1 MAKPKI
7 FVSYSHKEAA
17 WAKEF
22 AQALSQRGVRVW
34 TDQLAVKAGES
45 SRAAVEK
52 GLRESDILVVLIDP
66 STLSSP
72 SLFFEL
78 GAAIGMDKRVV
89 AIVPAN
95 FEISQFPLPLRAR
108 RFLIKQTPK
117 ATASELLG
125 ELIGPEQAVGVE
137 A

>member
-7 FVSYSHKEAA
+7 FVSYSHKEAD

-22 AQALSQRGVRVW
+22 AQALSQRGLRVW
-34 TDQLAVKAGES
+34 IDQLAVKAGES
-45 SRAAVEK
+45 IREAIEK
-52 GLRESDILVVLIDP
+52 GLRESDVFVTLIDP

-78 GAAIGMDKRVV
+78 GAAIGMGKRVV
-89 AIVPAN
+89 AIVPAD
-95 FEISQFPLPLRAR
+95 FDPAQLPLTLRAR
-108 RFLIKQTPK
+108 RFLIKRTPE

-125 ELIGPEQAVGVE
+125 AEQGIDSE

>member
-1 MAKPKI
+1 MAKPKV
-7 FVSYSHKEAA
+7 FVSYSHKEAD

-22 AQALSQRGVRVW
+22 AQALSQRGLRVW
-34 TDQLAVKAGES
+34 IDQLAVKAGES
-45 SRAAVEK
+45 IGEAVEK
-52 GLRESDILVVLIDP
+52 GLRESDIFVTLIDP

-89 AIVPAN
+89 AIVP
-95 FEISQFPLPLRAR
+95 EDLDPSQLPLPLRAR
-108 RFLIKQTPK
+108 RFLIKRAPE
-117 ATASELLG
+117 ATAGELLG
-125 ELIGPEQAVGVE
+125 TERGTGSE

>member
-7 FVSYSHKEAA
+7 FVSYSHKEAD

-22 AQALSQRGVRVW
+22 AQALSQRGLRVGI
-34 TDQLAVKAGES
+34 DQLAVKAGES
-45 SRAAVEK
+45 IREAIEK
-52 GLRESDILVVLIDP
+52 GLRESDVFVTLIDP

-78 GAAIGMDKRVV
+78 GAAIGMGKRVV
-89 AIVPAN
+89 AIVPAD
-95 FEISQFPLPLRAR
+95 FDPTQLPLTLRAR
-108 RFLIKQTPK
+108 RFLIKRTPE

-125 ELIGPEQAVGVE
+125 TEQGISSE

>member
-1 MAKPKI
+1 MAKPRV
-7 FVSYSHKEAA
+7 FVSYSHKEAD

-22 AQALSQRGVRVW
+22 AQALSQRGLQVW
-34 TDQLAVKAGES
+34 IDQLAVKAGES
-45 SRAAVEK
+45 IGEAVEK
-52 GLRESDILVVLIDP
+52 GLRESDILVTLIDP

-89 AIVPAN
+89 AIVP
-95 FEISQFPLPLRAR
+95 EDLDLSQLPLPLRAR
-108 RFLIKQTPK
+108 RFLIKRTPE
-117 ATASELLG
+117 ATASELFG
-125 ELIGPEQAVGVE
+125 TEQGTGSE

>member
-1 MAKPKI
+1 MAKPEI
-7 FVSYSHKEAA
+7 FVSYSYKEAA

-34 TDQLAVKAGES
+34 IDQLAVKAGES
-45 SRAAVEK
+45 IREAVEK
-52 GLRESDILVVLIDP
+52 GFRESDVFVALIDP

-95 FEISQFPLPLRAR
+95 FDLSQFPLTLRAR
-108 RFLIKQTPK
+108 RFLIKRTPE

-125 ELIGPEQAVGVE
+125 TEQAVGLE

>member
-22 AQALSQRGVRVW
+22 AQALSQRGLRVW
-34 TDQLAVKAGES
+34 IDQLAVKPGES
-45 SRAAVEK
+45 IREAVEK
-52 GLRESDILVVLIDP
+52 GFRESDVFVALIDP
-66 STLSSP
+66 SALSSP

-95 FEISQFPLPLRAR
+95 FDLSQFPLTLRAR
-108 RFLIKQTPK
+108 RFLVKRTPEV
-117 ATASELLG
+117 TASELLG
-125 ELIGPEQAVGVE
+125 TEQGIGLE

>member
-1 MAKPKI
+1 MAKPRV

-22 AQALSQRGVRVW
+22 AQALSQRGLQVW
-34 TDQLAVKAGES
+34 IDQLAVKAGES
-45 SRAAVEK
+45 IGEAVEK
-52 GLRESDILVVLIDP
+52 GLRESDIFVTLIDP

-89 AIVPAN
+89 AIVP
-95 FEISQFPLPLRAR
+95 EDLDPSQLPLPLRAR
-108 RFLIKQTPK
+108 RFLIKRAPE
-117 ATASELLG
+117 ATAGELLG
-125 ELIGPEQAVGVE
+125 TEQETGSE

>member
-7 FVSYSHKEAA
+7 FVSYSHKEAD

-22 AQALSQRGVRVW
+22 AQALSQRGLRVW
-34 TDQLAVKAGES
+34 IDQLAVKAGES
-45 SRAAVEK
+45 IGEAVEK
-52 GLRESDILVVLIDP
+52 GLRESDVFVTLIDP

-78 GAAIGMDKRVV
+78 GAAIGMGKRVV
-89 AIVPAN
+89 AIVPAD
-95 FEISQFPLPLRAR
+95 FDPSQLPLTLRAR
-108 RFLIKQTPK
+108 RFLIKRTPE

-125 ELIGPEQAVGVE
+125 SEQGIGSE

>member
-1 MAKPKI
+1 MAKPRV

-22 AQALSQRGVRVW
+22 AQALSQRGLQVW
-34 TDQLAVKAGES
+34 IDQLAVQAGES
-45 SRAAVEK
+45 IREAVEK
-52 GLRESDILVVLIDP
+52 GLRESDIFVTLIAP

-78 GAAIGMDKRVV
+78 GAAIGMGKRVV
-89 AIVPAN
+89 AIVPEDFDPA
-95 FEISQFPLPLRAR
+95 QLPLPLRTR
-108 RFLIKQTPK
+108 RFLIKRTPE
-117 ATASELLG
+117 ATAGELLG
-125 ELIGPEQAVGVE
+125 TEQGTGSE

>member
-1 MAKPKI
+1 MAKPRV

-22 AQALSQRGVRVW
+22 AQALSQRGLQVW
-34 TDQLAVKAGES
+34 IDQLAVQAGES
-45 SRAAVEK
+45 IREAVEK
-52 GLRESDILVVLIDP
+52 GLRESDIFVTLIDP

-78 GAAIGMDKRVV
+78 GAAIGMGKRVV
-89 AIVPAN
+89 AIVPED
-95 FEISQFPLPLRAR
+95 FDPSQLPLPLRTR
-108 RFLIKQTPK
+108 RFLIKRTPE
-117 ATASELLG
+117 ATAGELLG
-125 ELIGPEQAVGVE
+125 TERGTGSE

>member
-1 MAKPKI
+1 MAKPRV

-17 WAKEF
+17 WAKKF
-22 AQALSQRGVRVW
+22 AQALSQRGLQVW
-34 TDQLAVKAGES
+34 IDQLAVKAGES
-45 SRAAVEK
+45 IGEAVEK
-52 GLRESDILVVLIDP
+52 GLRESDIFVTLIDP

-89 AIVPAN
+89 AIVP
-95 FEISQFPLPLRAR
+95 EDLDPSQLPLPLRAR
-108 RFLIKQTPK
+108 RFLIKRTPE
-117 ATASELLG
+117 ATASELFG
-125 ELIGPEQAVGVE
+125 TEQETGSE

>member
-1 MAKPKI
+1 MAKPRV

-22 AQALSQRGVRVW
+22 AQALSQRGLQVW
-34 TDQLAVKAGES
+34 IDQLAVKAGES
-45 SRAAVEK
+45 IGEAVEK
-52 GLRESDILVVLIDP
+52 GLRESDIFVTLIDL

-78 GAAIGMDKRVV
+78 GAAIGMGKRVA
-89 AIVPAN
+89 AIVP
-95 FEISQFPLPLRAR
+95 EDLDPSQLPLPLRAR
-108 RFLIKQTPK
+108 RFLIKRAPET
-117 ATASELLG
+117 TAGELLG
-125 ELIGPEQAVGVE
+125 TEQETGSE

>member
-1 MAKPKI
+1 MTKSRVFI
-7 FVSYSHKEAA
+7 SYSHKEAD

-22 AQALSQRGVRVW
+22 AQALSRRGWQVW
-34 TDQLAVKAGES
+34 IDQLALKAGES
-45 SRAAVEK
+45 IRDAIEK
-52 GLRESDILVVLIDP
+52 GLRESDVFVTLIDP

-89 AIVPAN
+89 AIVPED
-95 FEISQFPLPLRAR
+95 FDPSQLPLPLRAR
-108 RFLIKQTPK
+108 RFLIKRAPET
-117 ATASELLG
+117 TAGELLG
-125 ELIGPEQAVGVE
+125 TEQETGSE

>member
-1 MAKPKI
+1 MAKPRV
-7 FVSYSHKEAA
+7 FVSYSHKEAD

-22 AQALSQRGVRVW
+22 AQALSQRGLQVW
-34 TDQLAVKAGES
+34 IDQLAVKAGES
-45 SRAAVEK
+45 IGEAVEK
-52 GLRESDILVVLIDP
+52 GLRESDIFVTLIDP

-78 GAAIGMDKRVV
+78 GAAIGMGKRVV
-89 AIVPAN
+89 AIVP
-95 FEISQFPLPLRAR
+95 EDLDPSQLPLPLRAR
-108 RFLIKQTPK
+108 RFLIKRAPE

-125 ELIGPEQAVGVE
+125 TEQGTGSE

>member
-1 MAKPKI
+1 MAKPRV

-22 AQALSQRGVRVW
+22 AQALSQRGLQVW
-34 TDQLAVKAGES
+34 IDQLAVQAGES
-45 SRAAVEK
+45 IREAVEK
-52 GLRESDILVVLIDP
+52 GLRESDIFVTLIDP

-78 GAAIGMDKRVV
+78 GAAIGMGKRVV
-89 AIVPAN
+89 AIVPEDFDPA
-95 FEISQFPLPLRAR
+95 QLPLPLRTR
-108 RFLIKQTPK
+108 RFLLKRAPE
-117 ATASELLG
+117 ATAGELLG
-125 ELIGPEQAVGVE
+125 TEQGTGSE